1 MKFFRTAKIVI
12 SPFLEA
18 IARIFYLAGSIEKPQ
33 IFTFRLNLRL
43 FYLCGE
49 IGIRTP
55 EGLASL
61 TVFKTA
67 AFNHSAISPFVFPVY
82 CKTNV
87 FGLFLRYKYKNCS
100 LTRKR

>member
-18 IARIFYLAGSIEKPQ
+18 IARIFYLDGSIEKPQ

-49 IGIRTP
+49 IGI
-55 EGLASL
+55 
-61 TVFKTA
+61 
-67 AFNHSAISPFVFPVY
+67 
-82 CKTNV
+82 
-87 FGLFLRYKYKNCS
+87 LRSIEIHVIYLSFYD
-100 LTRKR
+100 L